1 MSKNF
6 GDPGENV
13 FPPVQIPNKA
23 AMVFIKRRED
33 SRNFNGNVNT
43 YGYEGAE
50 VDDFWREMLIFFI
63 SLEHQAKFDYDMI
76 NGLSIISK
84 PDNTYDFKIWTL
96 NNSQITDVVLCLE
109 NVMQQVLGKQFLIKP
124 KTQFGTL

>member
-1 MSKNF
+1 
-6 GDPGENV
+6 
-13 FPPVQIPNKA
+13 
-23 AMVFIKRRED
+23 MVFIKRRED